1 LGYRLACALCN
12 RMLPERPD
20 EAHAIHLPGLV
31 AYQSGNLGAAIEQ
44 LRRAVELA
52 PAVPLFR
59 TNLGEICRLAGR
71 ADEAVAYARRALGL
85 NPKNPGALNN
95 HGIALCERREY
106 QEALGCCERA
116 IVLAPAPT
124 AIVATF
130 CTPCGAC
137 TTPRPPIVV
146 RSSLTPRLVQ
156 AWNNL
161 GTTLRD
167 LERPQETVAAYS
179 RALAEAPNDPAALDH
194 LALVLKDPERR
205 RGALIRYPTADSDFD
220 GPDLCLYSHWANSV
234 L

>member
-12 RMLPERPD
+12 RILPERPD
-20 EAHAIHLPGLV
+20 EAHAIHLPGLITC
-31 AYQSGNLGAAIEQ
+31 QSGNLGDAIEQ

-71 ADEAVAYARRALGL
+71 ADEAVAPAPRALGL
-85 NPKNPGALNN
+85 NSKNPGALNN

-106 QEALGCCERA
+106 QEALGSCERA

-146 RSSLTPRLVQ
+146 RSSLNPRLV
-156 AWNNL
+156 
-161 GTTLRD
+161 RD

-179 RALAEAPNDPAALDH
+179 RALAEAPNDPQRSTIWRSCSRIRSGGAA
-194 LALVLKDPERR
+194 P
-205 RGALIRYPTADSDFD
+205 
-220 GPDLCLYSHWANSV
+220 
-234 L
+234 